1 MVNSN
6 LEYYRETSRK
16 AALME
21 CLDAFVQYAQPYAQR
36 SDIGKNIGIAQS
48 IINKLKRD

>member
-6 LEYYRETSRK
+6 LEYYREAPRK
-16 AALME
+16 SALIE

-36 SDIGKNIGIAQS
+36 NDIGKNIGIAQS
-48 IINKLKRD
+48 IVNKLKRD